1 MTDDIRK
8 ASTWTFDRAIDAPP
22 APAAVP
28 GRASRARA
36 DSRMTFFREFLRHPD
51 EIGSVIPSSRF
62 LERRLVEIAG
72 VESARVVV
80 ELGPGTGGTSRAILA
95 ALRADAHLLAIEI
108 NARFASLLRAVPDPR
123 LVVHSGSAADI
134 AEALVQHGLAAPD
147 AILSGI
153 PFSTMPAP
161 LGRRILA
168 AAWAALAPGG
178 RFVAYQF
185 RGSVA
190 ALGREL
196 AGPPEVAVELRNAP
210 PVRVYSW
217 RKPPGRVSSA

>member
-1 MTDDIRK
+1 MKDDIRK
-8 ASTWTFDRAIDAPP
+8 ASTWTLDRPLGGPPP
-22 APAAVP
+22 AMAAPAR
-28 GRASRARA
+28 GGLARA
-36 DSRMTFFREFLRHPD
+36 DSRLTFFREFLRHPD

-62 LERRLVEIAG
+62 LERRLVDVAD
-72 VESARVVV
+72 VARARVVV

-95 ALRADAHLLAIEI
+95 ALRADANLLAIEI

-123 LVVHSGSAADI
+123 LVVHSGSAVDVG
-134 AEALVQHGLAAPD
+134 EALAQHGLAAPD

-161 LGRRILA
+161 LGRRIIA
-168 AAWAALAPGG
+168 AVWGALAPGG

-196 AGPPEVAVELRNAP
+196 MGPPAVAVELRNAP
-210 PVRVYSW
+210 PVRVYCW
-217 RKPPGRVSSA
+217 RKPPKTSV